1 MIQKKNMKTMLIH
14 GGIDGDAVT
23 GAVSVPIYQ
32 TSTYKFKDF
41 HSHRGY
47 DYSRA
52 GNPTREALEKLIS
65 ELEGAS
71 HGFAFASGMA
81 AITAAF
87 MLLKSGDRILI
98 SNNVYGG
105 TYRVLDQIL
114 NHLGIQYRL
123 VDFHSLENFDRHL
136 TPDVKAVFVETPT
149 NPLMDITDIEKVA
162 TFTKKHE
169 LLLIVDNTFMT
180 PYLQN
185 PLALGADIVVHSAT
199 KYLGGHSD
207 LIAGLAVTN
216 QVELAERL
224 YLIQKSTGGIL
235 NPFDAWLLM
244 RGIRTLSVRMQRHQE
259 NAFEIAQFL
268 LAHEAIEHV
277 YFPGFESHP
286 GHEIQKRQA
295 KGYGAM
301 IAFVLSPRYSLEKFV
316 EQLHWIT
323 FGESLGGVESLL
335 SHPATMTHGA
345 IPKEIREA
353 TGIVDGLLRLS
364 VGIEDV
370 EDLIKELSEALDAA
384 KE

>member
-1 MIQKKNMKTMLIH
+1 MKTIQSFNTTLIH
-14 GGIDGDAVT
+14 GGIDGDVTT

-41 HSHRGY
+41 HTHNGY

-52 GNPTREALEKLIS
+52 GNPTREALEKLIA

-81 AITAAF
+81 AITAVL

-105 TYRVLDQIL
+105 TYRVLDQVL
-114 NHLGIQYRL
+114 NHMGIDYSL
-123 VDFHSLENFDRHL
+123 VDFHNIEALNTQL
-136 TPDVKAVFVETPT
+136 TPEVKAVFIETPT
-149 NPLMDITDIEKVA
+149 NPLMDITDIAKVA
-162 TFTKKHE
+162 AFTKLHD

-207 LIAGLAVTN
+207 LIAGLAVTD
-216 QVELAERL
+216 QPKLAERL
-224 YLIQKSTGGIL
+224 FMIQKSTGGIL
-235 NPFDAWLLM
+235 NPFDAWLLI

-259 NAFEIAQFL
+259 NAEKIAHFL
-268 LAHEAIEHV
+268 NAHEAIEHV
-277 YFPGFESHP
+277 YYPGFESHP
-286 GHEIQKRQA
+286 GYETQKRQA
-295 KGYGAM
+295 RGFGAM
-301 IAFVLSPRYSLEKFV
+301 IAFVLKPSYNLETLVSHLK
-316 EQLHWIT
+316 WIT

-345 IPKEIREA
+345 IPKAIRES
-353 TGIVDGLLRLS
+353 TGIVDTLLRLS
-364 VGIEDV
+364 VGIEEAD
-370 EDLIKELSEALDAA
+370 DLIQDLANALEAA
-384 KE
+384 KG